1 MQPGCV
7 RRNYRFSAFNP
18 NCISKWGSYDG
29 KAVIFVGWGW
39 VGMARGEGPGAGGPK
54 KEMLRKNSIIFYM
67 NGIFSLDKQIFGNF
81 LCMSSGIDQ

>member
-39 VGMARGEGPGAGGPK
+39 VGMARGEGPGAGGPE
-54 KEMLRKNSIIFYM
+54 KEKLFKLALFSASLAFY
-67 NGIFSLDKQIFGNF
+67 F
-81 LCMSSGIDQ
+81 LTNKILVFYYSC

>member
-39 VGMARGEGPGAGGPK
+39 VGMARGEGPGAGGPE
-54 KEMLRKNSIIFYM
+54 KEMLRSKFNYLRQEWHF
-67 NGIFSLDKQIFGNF
+67 FFRQINF
-81 LCMSSGIDQ
+81 LYLSMDVE